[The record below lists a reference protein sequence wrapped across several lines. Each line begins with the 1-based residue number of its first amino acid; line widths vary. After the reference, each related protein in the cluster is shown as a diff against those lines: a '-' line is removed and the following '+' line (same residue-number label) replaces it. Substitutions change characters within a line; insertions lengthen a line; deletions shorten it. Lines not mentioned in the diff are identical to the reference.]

1 MRLAL
6 ILAALWLASFS
17 YRLVEC
23 IEPPEMFFVSGYNR
37 WAFSPHT
44 ADGTPVNT
52 GEPIVAAHERYPFN
66 VAIWIEGLGVYRV
79 ADRGQ
84 LGWSHLDVAV
94 DSDEEA
100 YRTTGEYRA
109 CRVR

>member
-6 ILAALWLASFS
+6 VLAALWLASFS
-17 YRLVEC
+17 YRVVEC
-23 IEPPEMFFVSGYNR
+23 IEPPETFQITGYNR

-52 GEPIVAAHERYPFN
+52 GEPILAAHDRFPFGS
-66 VAIWIEGLGVYRV
+66 ALWIEGLGVYRV

-84 LGWSHLDVAV
+84 LGRSHLDVAV

-100 YRTTGEYRA
+100 YQLTGEYRA